1 MGDVTSRAGLSGYL
15 RDVERRVGER
25 ERANPIARASFHDGT
40 RTRGAIG
47 KFTHPDASEDY
58 GAIFYDASGA
68 VLFMVDDSNVYMG
81 LPTSSAGLSAGEL
94 WVSGTSPNKYVRM
107 A

>member
-1 MGDVTSRAGLSGYL
+1 MEEVTSRADLSGYL
-15 RDVERRVGER
+15 MALDRRMSER

-40 RTRGAIG
+40 RTRGASG
-47 KFTHPDASEDY
+47 KYTHPDASEDY

>member
-1 MGDVTSRAGLSGYL
+1 MYDPTSAVSLPGYL
-15 RDVERRVGER
+15 RDLERRLAER
-25 ERANPIARASFHDGT
+25 ERANPISRASFHDGT

-47 KFTHPDASEDY
+47 KFIHPDASEDY
-58 GAIFYDASGA
+58 GVVFYDASGT
-68 VLFMVDDSNVYMG
+68 VLFMVDDSNVTMG

>member
-1 MGDVTSRAGLSGYL
+1 MQPTDKTTMPGYL
-15 RDVERRVGER
+15 QEMNRRLTDR
-25 ERANPIARASFHDGT
+25 ERSNPIARASFHDGT

-47 KFTHPDASEDY
+47 KFIHPDASEDY

-68 VLFMVDDSNVYMG
+68 VLFMVDDSNVSMG
-81 LPTSSAGLSAGEL
+81 LPTSSAGLSAGDL